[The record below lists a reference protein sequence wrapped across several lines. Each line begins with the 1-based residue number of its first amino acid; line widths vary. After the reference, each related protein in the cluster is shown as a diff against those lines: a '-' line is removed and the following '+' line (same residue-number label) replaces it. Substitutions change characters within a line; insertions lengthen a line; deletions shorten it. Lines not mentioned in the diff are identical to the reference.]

1 MTKPTAIDQRVDTY
15 IDSLSPALADVA
27 RGVRAVI
34 DVAIPD
40 ATVALW
46 HGSPVW
52 SLGDRPGNRPV
63 CLIRAYASYV
73 TFSLWN
79 GTSIGDQSGRLETS
93 AGDKAH
99 VKLRSEADIDP
110 ELFTSWLRHAH
121 KLAANA

>member
-1 MTKPTAIDQRVDTY
+1 MTKSTVTDRRVDTY
-15 IDSLSPALADVA
+15 IDSLSQVLAPVA
-27 RGVRAVI
+27 RNVRRVI
-34 DVAIPD
+34 DVALPD

-52 SLGDRPGNRPV
+52 SIGDRPGNRPV
-63 CLIRAYASYV
+63 CLIRAYSSYV

-79 GTSIGDQSGRLETS
+79 GTSIEDQSGRLETS

-110 ELFTSWLRHAH
+110 ELVTGWLRDAH
-121 KLAANA
+121 KLAAAT